1 MAQAPAEPDGLFNAG
16 TGDNGWATGIS
27 LAESAMD
34 TYKGFAEGNWIEAGL
49 GTVGLVADA
58 ASLAVDPFGTLLSSA
73 ASFLMEHMQP
83 LKQMLDWLAGNPP
96 VIDSYSQ
103 TWNNVAEE
111 LKAVAADYA
120 SAVATGTEGW
130 TGPAAEAYHRSAA
143 EHGDALSGA
152 ASAAGAVGTVVGLM
166 GMVVAFVREFVRD
179 LIADLVG
186 KLIAWVLEAV
196 FSLGFGTPV
205 IVAQAITAISKW
217 GARIAEIVQKLL
229 NTIKKVS
236 PMIARLVEVFEKIAK
251 VVGKIAGKV
260 TGLDVLHPSSVI
272 PGGFVRRGGGGGV
285 DLPGGS
291 TPGGR
296 GDGPDAP
303 GSDAPGSPDSPA
315 TPDGPG
321 ADTPDSARPTTNTP
335 DADTPDTNTP
345 RTDTSAADTPGTAPR
360 GTTPESGAPSRTTQ
374 PDGGTTP
381 SPSSRP
387 AADTT
392 TSSHAPVD
400 TPTSAPRRDVGDP
413 MPSTPRPSRDPDL
426 PAGNTPSGTP
436 GHPNTPNGGGTTPRP
451 DVPSPTP
458 RGQTTTSSSTPDAP
472 PRPTH
477 PAAPQHT
484 QPAQPQIPTQ
494 PTHAGGTPSSSGGG
508 TPNTAPSGAP
518 RQGGPGWTGTPGQR
532 GDLNSGVP
540 TNRTPDPARPSNHTP
555 GHTGTS
561 NATPAH
567 TPSPHTPTTQPHGT
581 PGTPHSPN
589 TPGHNT
595 TPSANTPNHSPTPS
609 GTPHPTRPT
618 APTPDGARPR
628 AAEPWTPPR
637 QDAPHRT
644 PDAGRPDPSRPDAGR
659 PDAPHPAQNRPDAH
673 HPDPNRPDAP
683 DNGVQPH
690 HDTPPIDEAH
700 ARHGETTPSGVSH
713 HRGDPTMGDL
723 PHRVPAD
730 PRYFTADVH
739 ITPDGRARI
748 GPHTYTP
755 EQYGD
760 LLRRTGWDGR
770 TPIRLIG
777 CDAGSNTFADRL
789 ARHTNADVLAPT
801 KPAWTDN
808 AGRVYT
814 SDAEVGPDGTR
825 RPRIPPNGEWN
836 THRPDGTT
844 TRAGDDG
851 YVPGTRD
858 TDRADHTDADDA
870 RDRAMPRKPVND
882 SEHHERTPQRQ
893 AVWDPPTQRNGEPL
907 PEVPLSVAPD
917 ARVADLNGRPPLE
930 PNSRMV
936 VTDTDGNPRGI
947 YYTDSG
953 RNITHIETNA
963 SNSGFGKDPFTAP
976 VNPDLSNLKPG
987 TVYRVELGHNAAQT
1001 FEIPSSRERE
1011 VPSGPAPDATVP
1023 EPRDQAPSTASQSYP
1038 PQRFEGFDSGD
1049 YPPAVEWNPPGD
1061 QDGNYRMAEPVRGYD
1076 TRQDGPFSLT
1086 DTPPREPNTRYD
1098 VYDPDGKWHGTF
1110 YTDENGRF
1118 SHVHTWSGNREKG
1131 FNPELGTAA
1140 TWKGNLDVPRPETTY
1155 AVGPRNLERHH
1166 YDPREPRQLYRTDE
1180 HGDTIAA
1187 SGRPEYP
1194 PAGTNAPTHWGPRRG
1209 FDSDGRLQT
1218 DVGQIATG
1226 GKNSAGQWVQGDYNR
1241 PSWTPETRPLFRFAG
1256 GHIIAFEAG
1265 GPGERINHVP
1275 QWAYENSGWEVEGRP
1290 KSETWRGME
1299 EDLASMGATPGVTVD
1314 RFDFWAERQTADVR
1328 TPDVLHARWT
1338 LSTESPA
1345 LNRTEGRS
1353 FNNVPRP
1360 ARNPHFIPPVPGGS

>member
-103 TWNNVAEE
+103 TWNNVAQE
-111 LKAVAADYA
+111 LKAVAEDYA
-120 SAVATGTEGW
+120 SAVRTGTEGW

-291 TPGGR
+291 APGGR
-296 GDGPDAP
+296 GDGPE

-315 TPDGPG
+315 TPGGPG
-321 ADTPDSARPTTNTP
+321 ADTPGSSRPTTNTP
-335 DADTPDTNTP
+335 AADTPGATAP
-345 RTDTSAADTPGTAPR
+345 RTDTSTADAPGASPR
-360 GTTPESGAPSRTTQ
+360 GTTPEPGAPSRATQ
-374 PDGGTTP
+374 PDGGPT
-381 SPSSRP
+381 PSSRP

-392 TSSHAPVD
+392 TSSHVPVD
-400 TPTSAPRRDVGDP
+400 TPTSSPRRDVGDP
-413 MPSTPRPSRDPDL
+413 MPGAPRAGRDPDL
-426 PAGNTPSGTP
+426 PAGNPPSGAP
-436 GHPNTPNGGGTTPRP
+436 AHPNTPTGGGPTPRT
-451 DVPSPTP
+451 DTPSPAP
-458 RGQTTTSSSTPDAP
+458 RGQTTASSSTPDAP

-484 QPAQPQIPTQ
+484 QPSQPQIPTQ
-494 PTHAGGTPSSSGGG
+494 PTHAGGTPSSSAG
-508 TPNTAPSGAP
+508 TPNTTASGAP
-518 RQGGPGWTGTPGQR
+518 RQGGQGWTGTPGHR
-532 GDLNSGVP
+532 GDLNSGAP
-540 TNRTPDPARPSNHTP
+540 TTRTPDPTRPSNHTP

-561 NATPAH
+561 TATP
-567 TPSPHTPTTQPHGT
+567 PPHTPAAPPHGT

-589 TPGHNT
+589 HGT
-595 TPSANTPNHSPTPS
+595 TPSANTPNHSTTPS
-609 GTPHPTRPT
+609 GTRPT
-618 APTPDGARPR
+618 APPPDGARPR
-628 AAEPWTPPR
+628 AADPWTPPR

-673 HPDPNRPDAP
+673 HPDSNRPDAP
-683 DNGVQPH
+683 DYGVHPH
-690 HDTPPIDEAH
+690 HDTPTIDQAH
-700 ARHGETTPSGVSH
+700 AHHGETTPSGVSH
-713 HRGDPTMGDL
+713 HRGDPNMGDL
-723 PHRVPAD
+723 PHRVPPD

-748 GPHTYTP
+748 GNHTYTP

-789 ARHTNADVLAPT
+789 SRHTNADVLAPT

-851 YVPGTRD
+851 YVPQTPEHH
-858 TDRADHTDADDA
+858 RADHTDVDDAQSRAADDTTDPQSNRRTTRDA
-870 RDRAMPRKPVND
+870 LPTPEAFIPGVTPTRVVHYDGPTRDPSGDYSPPYTRPEVDGRSGSPVVVEAPERDRVRDPAGPPRPVESTDPARPAVPKHPDVLDTHVDPATGRLAPETQYTVRNANGT
-882 SEHHERTPQRQ
+882 RT
-893 AVWDPPTQRNGEPL
+893 DFFTDRNGDIRW
-907 PEVPLSVAPD
+907 AQ
-917 ARVADLNGRPPLE
+917 A
-930 PNSRMV
+930 
-936 VTDTDGNPRGI
+936 T
-947 YYTDSG
+947 SG
-953 RNITHIETNA
+953 TKP
-963 SNSGFGKDPFTAP
+963 GF
-976 VNPDLSNLKPG
+976 NPDLDYPL
-987 TVYRVELGHNAAQT
+987 LGNVTYKVDDNWEFHTNQNGQT
-1001 FEIPSSRERE
+1001 TSVTGEPHYQKSDSSR
-1011 VPSGPAPDATVP
+1011 
-1023 EPRDQAPSTASQSYP
+1023 RD
-1038 PQRFEGFDSGD
+1038 DSGD
-1049 YPPAVEWNPPGD
+1049 YSAQGRA
-1061 QDGNYRMAEPVRGYD
+1061 GAE
-1076 TRQDGPFSLT
+1076 
-1086 DTPPREPNTRYD
+1086 
-1098 VYDPDGKWHGTF
+1098 GKVA
-1110 YTDENGRF
+1110 Y
-1118 SHVHTWSGNREKG
+1118 
-1131 FNPELGTAA
+1131 PEA
-1140 TWKGNLDVPRPETTY
+1140 
-1155 AVGPRNLERHH
+1155 
-1166 YDPREPRQLYRTDE
+1166 
-1180 HGDTIAA
+1180 
-1187 SGRPEYP
+1187 
-1194 PAGTNAPTHWGPRRG
+1194 HW
-1209 FDSDGRLQT
+1209 
-1218 DVGQIATG
+1218 
-1226 GKNSAGQWVQGDYNR
+1226 
-1241 PSWTPETRPLFRFAG
+1241 AG
-1256 GHIIAFEAG
+1256 GHLASNEAG
-1265 GPGERINHVP
+1265 GPGEYINMFG
-1275 QWAYENSGWEVEGRP
+1275 QMNASNSGHYRDGWVHDASWRAREKVLAAFDKQPGQRISNYQVEMVRQ
-1290 KSETWRGME
+1290 
-1299 EDLASMGATPGVTVD
+1299 DNGVPSHVTM
-1314 RFDFWAERQTADVR
+1314 
-1328 TPDVLHARWT
+1328 RWT
-1338 LSTESPA
+1338 ESVDGPPSS
-1345 LNRTEGRS
+1345 NKIRQMTFPNTPENVNYNDVYRYGDRMPPRSGR
-1353 FNNVPRP
+1353 R
-1360 ARNPHFIPPVPGGS
+1360 

>member
-49 GTVGLVADA
+49 GTVGLVADV

-103 TWNNVAEE
+103 TWDNVAEE

-120 SAVATGTEGW
+120 SAVASGTEGW
-130 TGPAAEAYHRSAA
+130 TGPAAEAYHRGAA

-166 GMVVAFVREFVRD
+166 GMVVGFVREFVRD

-205 IVAQAITAISKW
+205 IVAQAVTAISRW
-217 GARIAEIVQKLL
+217 GARIAEVVRKLL
-229 NTIKKVS
+229 NTVKKVS

-251 VVGKIAGKV
+251 VVGRIAGKV

-272 PGGFVRRGGGGGV
+272 PGGFARRGGGGGV

-291 TPGGR
+291 APGGR
-296 GDGPDAP
+296 GDGPDGSDAP
-303 GSDAPGSPDSPA
+303 GSPGSPDSPA

-321 ADTPDSARPTTNTP
+321 SD
-335 DADTPDTNTP
+335 TP
-345 RTDTSAADTPGTAPR
+345 RTDTSAADAPGTAPR
-360 GTTPESGAPSRTTQ
+360 GTTPESGTPRQNPTT
-374 PDGGTTP
+374 DGGPTP

-400 TPTSAPRRDVGDP
+400 TPTSAPRRDIGDP
-413 MPSTPRPSRDPDL
+413 APTSPRPGRDPDL
-426 PAGNTPSGTP
+426 PAANTPTGTP
-436 GHPNTPNGGGTTPRP
+436 THPNTPTGGGTTPRT
-451 DVPSPTP
+451 DTPSSAP

-484 QPAQPQIPTQ
+484 QPSQPQIPTQ
-494 PTHAGGTPSSSGGG
+494 PTHAGGTPSQSGGG
-508 TPNTAPSGAP
+508 TPNTTPSSAP
-518 RQGGPGWTGTPGQR
+518 RQGGQGWTGTPGHR

-540 TNRTPDPARPSNHTP
+540 TTRTPDPTRPSIHTP

-567 TPSPHTPTTQPHGT
+567 TSPPHTPATPPHST

-595 TPSANTPNHSPTPS
+595 TPSGP
-609 GTPHPTRPT
+609 PHPTRPT
-618 APTPDGARPR
+618 APPPDGARPR
-628 AAEPWTPPR
+628 AADPWTPPR
-637 QDAPHRT
+637 QDTPPRT
-644 PDAGRPDPSRPDAGR
+644 PDAGHPDAG
-659 PDAPHPAQNRPDAH
+659 HPAPN
-673 HPDPNRPDAP
+673 HPAAP
-683 DNGVQPH
+683 DHNLPPAH
-690 HDTPPIDEAH
+690 HDTPSIDEAH
-700 ARHGETTPSGVSH
+700 AHHGETTPSGVSH

-723 PHRVPAD
+723 PHRVPPD

-748 GPHTYTP
+748 GPNTYTP

-814 SDAEVGPDGTR
+814 SDAEIAPDGTR

-851 YVPGTRD
+851 YVPQTPD
-858 TDRADHTDADDA
+858 HHRADHSDADGA
-870 RDRAMPRKPVND
+870 QDRAADSTEPDNDQLDQHAPVP
-882 SEHHERTPQRQ
+882 SPKQY
-893 AVWDPPTQRNGEPL
+893 L
-907 PEVPLSVAPD
+907 PEVTPSRVVHYDGPTRGPSGDYPPPYTRPD
-917 ARVADLNGRPPLE
+917 ADGRPGSPVEIDLDEQRGRVRDPAGPPRPVESTDPNVPAVPKHPDVLDDHVDPATGKLTPETQYTVRNPNGTRTDFFTDANGDIKWAQATSGTKKDGFNPDLDYPLLGDVTYKVDNNWEFHTNQHGQTTSVTGE
-930 PNSRMV
+930 PEYQKSDSNRR
-936 VTDTDGNPRGI
+936 D
-947 YYTDSG
+947 DSG
-953 RNITHIETNA
+953 GYSAQGRANSEGKAAYPEVKWAGGHLAANESGGPGEYINMFAQMNA
-963 SNSGFGKDPFTAP
+963 SNSGHNREGWVYDASWRSFEKDLAAFDAAP
-976 VNPDLSNLKPG
+976 GQRISN
-987 TVYRVELGHNAAQT
+987 YQVEMERQENGVPAQVT
-1001 FEIPSSRERE
+1001 MRWTQE
-1011 VPSGPAPDATVP
+1011 VDG
-1023 EPRDQAPSTASQSYP
+1023 
-1038 PQRFEGFDSGD
+1038 
-1049 YPPAVEWNPPGD
+1049 PPATTETWQVD
-1061 QDGNYRMAEPVRGYD
+1061 
-1076 TRQDGPFSLT
+1076 F
-1086 DTPPREPNTRYD
+1086 PNT
-1098 VYDPDGKWHGTF
+1098 PDTV
-1110 YTDENGRF
+1110 N
-1118 SHVHTWSGNREKG
+1118 
-1131 FNPELGTAA
+1131 
-1140 TWKGNLDVPRPETTY
+1140 Y
-1155 AVGPRNLERHH
+1155 A
-1166 YDPREPRQLYRTDE
+1166 D
-1180 HGDTIAA
+1180 
-1187 SGRPEYP
+1187 
-1194 PAGTNAPTHWGPRRG
+1194 
-1209 FDSDGRLQT
+1209 
-1218 DVGQIATG
+1218 
-1226 GKNSAGQWVQGDYNR
+1226 
-1241 PSWTPETRPLFRFAG
+1241 
-1256 GHIIAFEAG
+1256 
-1265 GPGERINHVP
+1265 
-1275 QWAYENSGWEVEGRP
+1275 
-1290 KSETWRGME
+1290 
-1299 EDLASMGATPGVTVD
+1299 
-1314 RFDFWAERQTADVR
+1314 
-1328 TPDVLHARWT
+1328 
-1338 LSTESPA
+1338 
-1345 LNRTEGRS
+1345 
-1353 FNNVPRP
+1353 
-1360 ARNPHFIPPVPGGS
+1360 PVPYRR

>member
-1 MAQAPAEPDGLFNAG
+1 MAGENPLVAQAPAEPDGLFNAG

-103 TWNNVAEE
+103 TWNNVAQE
-111 LKAVAADYA
+111 LKAVAEDYA
-120 SAVATGTEGW
+120 SAVRTGTEGW
-130 TGPAAEAYHRSAA
+130 TGPAAEAYRRSAA

-272 PGGFVRRGGGGGV
+272 PGGFVRRGGGGGA

-291 TPGGR
+291 APGGR
-296 GDGPDAP
+296 GDGPD

-315 TPDGPG
+315 TPGGPG
-321 ADTPDSARPTTNTP
+321 ADTPGSSRPTTNTP
-335 DADTPDTNTP
+335 AADTPGATAP
-345 RTDTSAADTPGTAPR
+345 RTDTSTADAPGASPR
-360 GTTPESGAPSRTTQ
+360 GTTPEPGAPSRATQ
-374 PDGGTTP
+374 PDGGPT
-381 SPSSRP
+381 PSSRP

-400 TPTSAPRRDVGDP
+400 TPTSSPRRDVGDP
-413 MPSTPRPSRDPDL
+413 MPGAPRAGRDPDL
-426 PAGNTPSGTP
+426 PAGNPPSGAP
-436 GHPNTPNGGGTTPRP
+436 AHPNTPTGGGPTPRT
-451 DVPSPTP
+451 DTPSPAP
-458 RGQTTTSSSTPDAP
+458 RGQTTASSSTPDAP

-484 QPAQPQIPTQ
+484 QPSQPQIPTQ
-494 PTHAGGTPSSSGGG
+494 PTHAGGTPSSSAG
-508 TPNTAPSGAP
+508 TPNTTASGAP
-518 RQGGPGWTGTPGQR
+518 RQGGQGWTGTPGHR
-532 GDLNSGVP
+532 GDLNSGAP
-540 TNRTPDPARPSNHTP
+540 TTRTPDPTRPSNHTP

-561 NATPAH
+561 TATP
-567 TPSPHTPTTQPHGT
+567 PPHTPAAPPHGT

-589 TPGHNT
+589 HGT
-595 TPSANTPNHSPTPS
+595 TPSANTPNHSTTPS
-609 GTPHPTRPT
+609 GTRPT
-618 APTPDGARPR
+618 APPPDGARPR
-628 AAEPWTPPR
+628 AADPWTPPR

-673 HPDPNRPDAP
+673 HPDSNRPDAP
-683 DNGVQPH
+683 DYGVHPH
-690 HDTPPIDEAH
+690 HDTPTIDQAH
-700 ARHGETTPSGVSH
+700 AHHGETTPSGVSH
-713 HRGDPTMGDL
+713 HRGDPNMGDL
-723 PHRVPAD
+723 PHRVLPD

-748 GPHTYTP
+748 GNHTYTP

-789 ARHTNADVLAPT
+789 SRHTNADVLAPT

-858 TDRADHTDADDA
+858 TDRADHAGPDNA
-870 RDRAMPRKPVND
+870 RDRAALPGDRAVPTHQDIDWQEPQHTRTDSRTVPSGQPFYHPPAHTPDLEPRTRYEITD
-882 SEHHERTPQRQ
+882 SDGRRTT
-893 AVWDPPTQRNGEPL
+893 VYTDDSTPPRVTHVDAHTDNTRTGHPGGPISNPDASHTLPDVEYRVHTDGEPFTFRTDDTGRPRFDL
-907 PEVPLSVAPD
+907 DNFGLPDDPKYLPGGSNYRRVDGWDATSSSFSNRADLEPDHRYEVHRTTPEGARLHGVFHTSPEVTPD
-917 ARVADLNGRPPLE
+917 GR
-930 PNSRMV
+930 SQF
-936 VTDTDGNPRGI
+936 
-947 YYTDSG
+947 
-953 RNITHIETNA
+953 THIETW
-963 SNSGFGKDPFTAP
+963 T
-976 VNPDLSNLKPG
+976 
-987 TVYRVELGHNAAQT
+987 
-1001 FEIPSSRERE
+1001 
-1011 VPSGPAPDATVP
+1011 
-1023 EPRDQAPSTASQSYP
+1023 DQ
-1038 PQRFEGFDSGD
+1038 
-1049 YPPAVEWNPPGD
+1049 
-1061 QDGNYRMAEPVRGYD
+1061 
-1076 TRQDGPFSLT
+1076 
-1086 DTPPREPNTRYD
+1086 
-1098 VYDPDGKWHGTF
+1098 
-1110 YTDENGRF
+1110 
-1118 SHVHTWSGNREKG
+1118 
-1131 FNPELGTAA
+1131 NPELGNRDTMRRYVPALDSNGDPILDANNQPVLRESAGLPLAETRYQVGDRVFHSDAIGNAA
-1140 TWKGNLDVPRPETTY
+1140 VSFEPHYGDPHKVSRDDVVQRRVGHYGNVDHGGQWRGGHTQDHVSSSVNE
-1155 AVGPRNLERHH
+1155 AVGLHTQAYRQNNLLRPTT
-1166 YDPREPRQLYRTDE
+1166 DPLSTYKDSWRQMEIDRK
-1180 HGDTIAA
+1180 AA
-1187 SGRPEYP
+1187 
-1194 PAGTNAPTHWGPRRG
+1194 H
-1209 FDSDGRLQT
+1209 DS
-1218 DVGQIATG
+1218 
-1226 GKNSAGQWVQGDYNR
+1226 
-1241 PSWTPETRPLFRFAG
+1241 
-1256 GHIIAFEAG
+1256 
-1265 GPGERINHVP
+1265 GERIERVRV
-1275 QWAYENSGWEVEGRP
+1275 WASEASEG
-1290 KSETWRGME
+1290 
-1299 EDLASMGATPGVTVD
+1299 
-1314 RFDFWAERQTADVR
+1314 R
-1328 TPDVLHARWT
+1328 TPDRHYVVEQRLDKATNQPVVHY
-1338 LSTESPA
+1338 
-1345 LNRTEGRS
+1345 RS
-1353 FNNVPRP
+1353 FQNVSTGTPS
-1360 ARNPHFIPPVPGGS
+1360 AASTTGGTP